1 MRRAKP
7 SDLARLAFPLA
18 VAGGAW
24 LVARSHLAPGVDV
37 EAITR
42 GIAGPTTWPKVMLY
56 CVLACA
62 AALFVRTLFGLIAG
76 ARVPAQPRAEADAG
90 YHEARLL
97 AGIALLMAYGYA
109 IPAIGFAWSTVA
121 FLVAWMAL
129 GGLRRPVAIL
139 LTSAIGTAALLY
151 LFVKVSLMPLDR
163 GKGVFEQATV
173 ALYRVL
179 GIY

>member
-1 MRRAKP
+1 
-7 SDLARLAFPLA
+7 
-18 VAGGAW
+18 
-24 LVARSHLAPGVDV
+24 VDV
-37 EAITR
+37 EAMTR

-56 CVLACA
+56 CVIACA

-76 ARVPAQPRAEADAG
+76 VRAPEQPRAEEDTG

-97 AGIALLMAYGYA
+97 VGIALLMGYGYA
-109 IPAIGFAWSTVA
+109 IPAAGFAWSTVT
-121 FLVAWMAL
+121 FMVAWMAL
-129 GGLRRPVAIL
+129 GGLRRPFTIL
-139 LTSAIGTAALLY
+139 LTSASGTAALLY